1 MHVKGLALEDPCGI
15 LPFPLSLLAFSSLRE
30 FQIQRSL
37 KVELSP
43 ILTFLNL
50 WWGFTKI
57 EFLEIPSIIIL
68 FQGVVQIAIHNK
80 WNIIER
86 KQNDDNKFN
95 NFMKVQI

>member
-50 WWGFTKI
+50 
-57 EFLEIPSIIIL
+57 
-68 FQGVVQIAIHNK
+68 
-80 WNIIER
+80 
-86 KQNDDNKFN
+86 
-95 NFMKVQI
+95 